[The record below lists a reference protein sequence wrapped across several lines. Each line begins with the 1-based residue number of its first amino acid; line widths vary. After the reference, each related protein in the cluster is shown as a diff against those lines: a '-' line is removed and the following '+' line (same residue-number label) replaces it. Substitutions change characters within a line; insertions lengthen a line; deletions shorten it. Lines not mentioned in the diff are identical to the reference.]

1 MKIGAIAIM
10 TVIAIGAPAATGQSL
25 FQQGG
30 AQVEGVDP
38 AEPLYEVSLFA
49 IRPPEPMSFAA
60 NDLITILVSESS
72 SVSRDQKT
80 TTDKE
85 FDIDTMRVQW
95 PELVKFLALGKG
107 APTPESLSLS
117 HSSEFE
123 GEGRYQRRDTIQN
136 RVTARVLEVKP
147 NGTLLLEARTIIQ
160 TDEEIQTYVLSG
172 ICRTED
178 VSRNNTVQSNQLFD
192 LQLNIQHEGSIRN
205 ANKKGVFTRVLETLF
220 NF

>member
-1 MKIGAIAIM
+1 M
-10 TVIAIGAPAATGQSL
+10 
-25 FQQGG
+25 
-30 AQVEGVDP
+30 
-38 AEPLYEVSLFA
+38 SLFA
-49 IRPPEPMSFAA
+49 IQPPEPISFAA

-72 SVSRDQKT
+72 SVSRDQSST
-80 TTDKE
+80 TTKE
-85 FDIDTMRVQW
+85 FDIDTMRVEW
-95 PELVKFLALGKG
+95 PALVKFLALGSG
-107 APTPESLSLS
+107 APTPESLGMS
-117 HSSEFE
+117 HASEFE
-123 GEGRYQRRDTIQN
+123 GEGTYERRDTIQN

-192 LQLNIQHEGSIRN
+192 LQLNVQHEGSMRR
-205 ANKKGVFTRVLETLF
+205 ANKKGIVTRVLETLF